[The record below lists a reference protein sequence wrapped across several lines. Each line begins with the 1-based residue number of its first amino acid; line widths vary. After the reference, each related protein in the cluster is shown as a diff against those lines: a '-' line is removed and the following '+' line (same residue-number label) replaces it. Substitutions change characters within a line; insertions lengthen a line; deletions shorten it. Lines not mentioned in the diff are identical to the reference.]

1 MEHDTSVRA
10 AARAIYEAVYPSED
24 YAPVGFDQAERYGTV
39 HYRQAVDA
47 AIRARPHL
55 TEDREAQPRL
65 F

>member
-1 MEHDTSVRA
+1 MEHDTSMRA

-24 YAPVGFDQAERYGTV
+24 YAPIGFDQAERYGTV

-47 AIRARPHL
+47 AIRARTFL